1 MLLRRRKSL
10 EQDVQ
15 TLKRRHRHIGE
26 IYLLADLFN
35 ISIFEVCAVQ
45 DIFNM
50 QIHQQ
55 VCYPHEVP
63 IIRPGLPLRFH
74 IIVNRIKSHG

>member
-35 ISIFEVCAVQ
+35 VSIFEVCAVQ

-50 QIHQQ
+50 QI
-55 VCYPHEVP
+55 
-63 IIRPGLPLRFH
+63 ITDR
-74 IIVNRIKSHG
+74 